1 VSAEEFPTIGFN
13 PAPGKLSSIDDL
25 TDKLSKTVDGLK
37 KAHEV
42 LTSIGRAGE
51 GGRTAWEGEAATAF
65 SRKVGELPKYLDDS
79 HDALSCAE
87 KQLRDWRTRLAKY
100 QETARDYEARAK
112 AAKDRQTK
120 AEAEHD
126 KAVTAYNSAAADPAL
141 GYAGRTFTDQD
152 ALNSAR
158 ARYDAAADRLR
169 QAGRALDAAA
179 GRVEAARDDLEAIIE
194 KAKDLLE
201 EHQEYARTIAS
212 RLRKANDKAPDTGFF
227 EGIADAFKKLGNRM
241 QEWCVKHAD
250 LLKEIGDWL
259 GIASTVL
266 GILAL
271 ATVWFPPLSGG
282 LALASAGLSAG
293 ALLTHGAARIG
304 GADISAT
311 ELIGDGLGVIP
322 FGKLGKVAMFGTKIP
337 MKHFKVNGRMVE
349 SIDQRNKIEG
359 LRRAGHELRDMQPSL
374 FRRNVPEGSMVAP
387 APEGFGNRMKL
398 AWDSYV
404 LDNAGSS
411 MKEKALSWVVDKM
424 APQSFKASLGSAIR
438 ADGTLDP
445 TSWWSRGPQIAQ
457 QAPGVAI
464 GVYNMFTGTDVPA
477 AGRL

>member
-1 VSAEEFPTIGFN
+1 MSAEEFPTIGFN

-293 ALLTHGAARIG
+293 A
-304 GADISAT
+304 
-311 ELIGDGLGVIP
+311 
-322 FGKLGKVAMFGTKIP
+322 
-337 MKHFKVNGRMVE
+337 
-349 SIDQRNKIEG
+349 
-359 LRRAGHELRDMQPSL
+359 
-374 FRRNVPEGSMVAP
+374 
-387 APEGFGNRMKL
+387 
-398 AWDSYV
+398 
-404 LDNAGSS
+404 
-411 MKEKALSWVVDKM
+411 
-424 APQSFKASLGSAIR
+424 
-438 ADGTLDP
+438 
-445 TSWWSRGPQIAQ
+445 
-457 QAPGVAI
+457 
-464 GVYNMFTGTDVPA
+464 
-477 AGRL
+477 